1 MYAWGKK
8 VKVSFSRVYV
18 CVKAKLTLVSFFLT
32 FFSMHLSLSDQGV
45 KIQNTHF
52 SCFSNTSKF
61 ERIQGG
67 PNRLK
72 ISKTISQTGGL
83 GSDRNSKTTFRDHK
97 YTSSLEKMAPETTPG
112 RLIFFLKGKRSLSP
126 NFCKEQWQQ
135 NKATIRSSYRG
146 GPIKIYQCGRLWEFD
161 LIPAQSK

>member
-1 MYAWGKK
+1 MCKGKTNN
-8 VKVSFSRVYV
+8 
-18 CVKAKLTLVSFFLT
+18 CQFLFT

-52 SCFSNTSKF
+52 SCFFNTSKF
-61 ERIQGG
+61 ERFQGG
-67 PNRLK
+67 LNRLK
-72 ISKTISQTGGL
+72 ISKTISKTGGL

-146 GPIKIYQCGRLWEFD
+146 SPINIYKCGRLWEFD